1 MNTIFIHPNL
11 LYNLN
16 LTLGQAKFY
25 INYKLLPD
33 DCIHKNP
40 FLYPVSV
47 SKSPFIEAA
56 SKSPGNNPEVL
67 HAIPYILR

>member
-25 INYKLLPD
+25 INYKSLPD
-33 DCIHKNP
+33 NCVHKNP
-40 FLYPVSV
+40 FLYPMSIKKSV
-47 SKSPFIEAA
+47 YRSRFKIS
-56 SKSPGNNPEVL
+56 
-67 HAIPYILR
+67 